1 VWHPFPTELPPLVV
15 VVAYQANLAAS
26 VQQFSSTIQCFSKNK
41 TKQNKKIYERVDGRY
56 FWEYRIFIVCILFWL
71 AATFSSVLLHDERKK
86 IIKEL

>member
-15 VVAYQANLAAS
+15 VVAYQASLAAS
-26 VQQFSSTIQCFSKNK
+26 VQQFSSTIQCFSK
-41 TKQNKKIYERVDGRY
+41 TKQKKIYERVDGRY
-56 FWEYRIFIVCILFWL
+56 FWEYRIFIACILFWL